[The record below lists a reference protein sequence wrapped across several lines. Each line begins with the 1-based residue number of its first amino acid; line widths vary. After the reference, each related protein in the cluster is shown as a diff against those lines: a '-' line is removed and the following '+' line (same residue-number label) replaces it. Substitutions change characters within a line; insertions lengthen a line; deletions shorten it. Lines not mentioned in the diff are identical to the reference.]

1 MKFLLS
7 FLVVTLVA
15 LAPTSAVAGGHASSF
30 NLNLQVNSFRPGYGY
45 GYRPYYPPY
54 YGGRYFRPV
63 CRVGGLS
70 PGCFAP
76 VRKTG
81 FFLGV
86 AGFRIARGAV
96 RGVALVGRGAVR
108 GVAAV
113 GRVAL
118 FGRRWH

>member
-1 MKFLLS
+1 VKKFLLS
-7 FLVVTLVA
+7 FLVATFVV
-15 LAPTSAVAGGHASSF
+15 LAPTQAVAGGHASV
-30 NLNLQVNSFRPGYGY
+30 NVNVRVNSYRGAYGGYGY
-45 GYRPYYPPY
+45 GHRPYYPPY

-86 AGFRIARGAV
+86 AGFRVARGAFF
-96 RGVALVGRGAVR
+96 VGRAAVR